1 MLILAS
7 SSPRRKELLKKIT
20 TDFVVISPDIDEGA
34 LSFVP
39 AKDLAAEE
47 SKEKAYAIKAKYP
60 NDEIIS
66 CDTIVVL
73 ESGEVLGKPGNAENA
88 RKMLENESG
97 KKQYVLSGYTY
108 IGKGVEIT
116 RTIKSVVYFNK
127 LSPELIEEYIEK
139 KKPFDKA
146 GAYGIQDE
154 FGLIHHIEGSYDN
167 VMGFPVEDIKKHC
180 PIG

>member
-1 MLILAS
+1 
-7 SSPRRKELLKKIT
+7 
-20 TDFVVISPDIDEGA
+20 
-34 LSFVP
+34 
-39 AKDLAAEE
+39 
-47 SKEKAYAIKAKYP
+47 
-60 NDEIIS
+60 
-66 CDTIVVL
+66 
-73 ESGEVLGKPGNAENA
+73 
-88 RKMLENESG
+88 MLENESG

-116 RTIKSVVYFNK
+116 RTVKSVVYFNK